1 MIASIITIGDELL
14 IGQVVD
20 TNSAWMAQRLNEV
33 GIELY
38 QITSVHDDRE
48 HILKALD
55 EAFSHADI
63 VLTTGGLGP
72 TKDDITKHVMCE
84 YFATQLVEDPHVR
97 AHVCEL
103 YKDRPEALNR
113 LTATQWLVPESA
125 TILPNRVGSAPIMV
139 FEYKSK
145 VESQKLK
152 VNEISEAVST
162 YSQHS
167 TFDIRHSTF
176 DSQHSTFDIQHSIFD
191 IQHSTFDI
199 QYPKYLIAMPGV
211 PHEMKIAMTEQVLP
225 YLQSKVNESKV
236 ESQESKVNDSQ
247 HSTFDIRQIVH
258 KTILVSGI
266 PESKLAIRIEDWENA
281 LPSYIHLAYL
291 PKDGIIRLRL
301 SSYGEATEEELQSH
315 MDTLLPL
322 INDYLLA
329 TEDISLEALAGRLLK
344 QQGKTIAT
352 AESCTGG
359 RLAAALNAQ
368 SGASAYYMGSVVAYD
383 NAIKEQVL
391 GVQHDTL
398 MQHGAVSEQTV
409 REMAE
414 GVRALMHTDYAIAT
428 SGIAGPTGGTIDK
441 PVGTVWIAWAT
452 PNGTEAKCF
461 HFGAARER
469 EQITL
474 RAVTE
479 ALVRLVKTLSTQS
492 AAGC

>member
-1 MIASIITIGDELL
+1 MRAEIITIGDELL

-20 TNSAWMAQRLNEV
+20 TNSAWIAQRLNEV
-33 GIELY
+33 GISLH
-38 QITSVHDDRE
+38 QITSVHDNRE
-48 HILKALD
+48 HILTALD
-55 EAFSHADI
+55 EAFSRADI

-84 YFATQLVEDPHVR
+84 YFGTRLVEDAKVR
-97 AHVCEL
+97 AHIHEL
-103 YKDRPEALNR
+103 YKDRPDALNR

-139 FEYKSK
+139 FDEFK
-145 VESQKLK
+145 VERLKFK
-152 VNEISEAVST
+152 VNETSEAVTSD
-162 YSQHS
+162 SQLS
-167 TFDIRHSTF
+167 TFN
-176 DSQHSTFDIQHSIFD
+176 IQP
-191 IQHSTFDI
+191 
-199 QYPKYLIAMPGV
+199 PKFLIAMPGV
-211 PHEMKIAMTEQVLP
+211 PHEMKIAMTEQVIP
-225 YLQSKVNESKV
+225 YLQSKVNESKVNESKV

-266 PESKLAIRIEDWENA
+266 PESKLAILIEDWEKA
-281 LPSYIHLAYL
+281 LPASIHLAYL

-301 SSYGEATEEELQSH
+301 SSYGEATETEIQSH
-315 MDTLLPL
+315 IDTLLPL
-322 INDYLLA
+322 ISDYLLA

-344 QQGKTIAT
+344 QQGMTIAT

-368 SGASAYYMGSVVAYD
+368 SGSSAYYMGSVVAYD
-383 NAIKEQVL
+383 NSVKTNIL
-391 GVQHDTL
+391 GVSPETL
-398 MQHGAVSEQTV
+398 NTDGAVSESTV
-409 REMAE
+409 RQMAE
-414 GVRALMHTDYAIAT
+414 GVRTLLHTDYAIAT
-428 SGIAGPTGGTIDK
+428 SGIAGPTGGTPDK

-452 PNGTEAKCF
+452 PKGTQAQCF

-479 ALVRLVKTLSTQS
+479 ALVRLVKTLST
-492 AAGC
+492 

>member
-1 MIASIITIGDELL
+1 MRAEIITIGDELL

-20 TNSAWMAQRLNEV
+20 TNSAWMAERLNEV
-33 GIELY
+33 GISLY

-55 EAFSHADI
+55 EAFSRADI

-84 YFATQLVEDPHVR
+84 YFGTSLVEDSHVR
-97 AHVCEL
+97 AHVHEL

-139 FEYKSK
+139 FE
-145 VESQKLK
+145 Q
-152 VNEISEAVST
+152 NTTGEADLQRSDLPST
-162 YSQHS
+162 AQRS
-167 TFDIRHSTF
+167 
-176 DSQHSTFDIQHSIFD
+176 
-191 IQHSTFDI
+191 
-199 QYPKYLIAMPGV
+199 KYLIALPGV

-225 YLQSKVNESKV
+225 FIRLKVKGERR
-236 ESQESKVNDSQ
+236 EAMD
-247 HSTFDIRQIVH
+247 IVH
-258 KTILVSGI
+258 KTILVHGI
-266 PESKLAIRIEDWENA
+266 PESKLAILIEDWENA
-281 LPSYIHLAYL
+281 LPSSIHLAYL

-301 SSYGEATEEELQSH
+301 STYGEATEDELQSH
-315 MDTLLPL
+315 VDTLLPL
-322 INDYLLA
+322 ISDYLLA

-368 SGASAYYMGSVVAYD
+368 SGSSAYYMGSVVAYD
-383 NAIKEQVL
+383 NAVKEQVL
-391 GVQHDTL
+391 SVRQDTL
-398 MQHGAVSEQTV
+398 LQHGAVSEQTV
-409 REMAE
+409 LQMAE
-414 GVRALMHTDYAIAT
+414 GVRTLMHTDYAIAT

>member
-33 GIELY
+33 GISLY

-55 EAFSHADI
+55 EAFSRADI

-84 YFATQLVEDPHVR
+84 YFGTQLVEDLQVR
-97 AHVCEL
+97 THIHEL

-113 LTATQWLVPESA
+113 LTATQWLVPQTA
-125 TILPNRVGSAPIMV
+125 TILTNRVGSAPIMV
-139 FEYKSK
+139 FE
-145 VESQKLK
+145 Q
-152 VNEISEAVST
+152 NTTGEADLQRSDLPST
-162 YSQHS
+162 AQRS
-167 TFDIRHSTF
+167 
-176 DSQHSTFDIQHSIFD
+176 
-191 IQHSTFDI
+191 
-199 QYPKYLIAMPGV
+199 KYLIALPGV

-236 ESQESKVNDSQ
+236 ESQKSKVNDSQ
-247 HSTFDIRQIVH
+247 HSTLDIRQIIH
-258 KTILVSGI
+258 RTILVHGI
-266 PESKLAIRIEDWENA
+266 PESKLAILIEDWENA
-281 LPSYIHLAYL
+281 LPTSIHLAYL

-301 SSYGEATEEELQSH
+301 SSYGEATEAEIQSH
-315 MDTLLPL
+315 IDTLLPL
-322 INDYLLA
+322 IKDYLLA
-329 TEDISLEALAGRLLK
+329 EEDISLEALAGRLLS
-344 QQGKTIAT
+344 QQGMTIAT

-383 NAIKEQVL
+383 NSVKTNIL
-391 GVQHDTL
+391 GVSPETL
-398 MQHGAVSEQTV
+398 NSEGAVSESTV
-409 REMAE
+409 RQMAE
-414 GVRALMHTDYAIAT
+414 GVRALLHTDYAIAT
-428 SGIAGPTGGTIDK
+428 SGIAGPTGGTPDK

-452 PNGTEAKCF
+452 PNGTEAQCF

-479 ALVRLVKTLSTQS
+479 ALVRLVKTLST
-492 AAGC
+492 

>member
-20 TNSAWMAQRLNEV
+20 TNSAWMAQRLNEA

-55 EAFSHADI
+55 EAFSRADI

-84 YFATQLVEDPHVR
+84 YFGTTLVEDSRVR
-97 AHVCEL
+97 EHIHEL
-103 YKDRPEALNR
+103 YKERPDVLNR

-139 FEYKSK
+139 FE
-145 VESQKLK
+145 QTGKLL
-152 VNEISEAVST
+152 VA
-162 YSQHS
+162 
-167 TFDIRHSTF
+167 
-176 DSQHSTFDIQHSIFD
+176 
-191 IQHSTFDI
+191 
-199 QYPKYLIAMPGV
+199 LPGV

-225 YLQSKVNESKV
+225 YIGSKGRGEIIHRTMMLYGIAES
-236 ESQESKVNDSQ
+236 
-247 HSTFDIRQIVH
+247 T
-258 KTILVSGI
+258 
-266 PESKLAIRIEDWENA
+266 LALKIEEWENA
-281 LPSYIHLAYL
+281 LPQSMHLAYL

-301 SSYGEATEEELQSH
+301 SSYGEATKEEIEQQIANLK
-315 MDTLLPL
+315 PL
-322 INDYLLA
+322 IAGNLIA
-329 TEDISLEALAGRLLK
+329 TEDLPLETILGNQLK
-344 QQGKTIAT
+344 ARHQTIAT

-383 NAIKEQVL
+383 NRIKEQVL
-391 GVQHDTL
+391 GVKHDTL
-398 MQHGAVSEQTV
+398 EKYGAVSEQTV

-414 GVRALMHTDYAIAT
+414 GVRALMNTDYAIAT
-428 SGIAGPTGGTIDK
+428 SGIAGPTGGTPDK

-452 PNGTEAKCF
+452 PDGTTAECY
-461 HFGAARER
+461 HFGVARER
-469 EQITL
+469 EQITQ
-474 RAVTE
+474 RAVTA
-479 ALVRLVKTLSTQS
+479 ALVELIKSLNTKQ
-492 AAGC
+492 